1 MRQFEEK
8 KGEKMK
14 ENVKTLKC
22 QFGITN
28 NTLRYYLCTNFGLNI
43 NVLIHILVKML
54 AIQIVF
60 SNNKML

>member
-1 MRQFEEK
+1 
-8 KGEKMK
+8 MK

-43 NVLIHILVKML
+43 NRLIYKLVKML
-54 AIQIVF
+54 AMQTVF
-60 SNNKML
+60 